1 MKKMKTYGAVSVMIL
16 ITASVLQLVHPLG
29 PRLIY
34 NGSPSAPIGW
44 YFVGPTAE
52 IKHGMQ
58 VAAFAP
64 QEMTEL
70 AQQRGYVPSHI
81 PLIKTVWAVGGQ
93 IICWEDG
100 VLRVPN
106 YSDIAV
112 LGQDNLGREVPRIS
126 GCHRLKDNEFLLISD
141 QIKSSWDSRYFGPVN
156 AEGILGQAKYLGRLN
171 GRDRRNNEDIRYGK
185 IKGGSAPW
193 GLTARQRR
201 GLHIFLGGALKGPG
215 STPNWALE
223 PIRYSQRGGANCEYA
238 PIDNFRRRP

>member
-1 MKKMKTYGAVSVMIL
+1 MKNMKTYGAASVMIL
-16 ITASVLQLVHPLG
+16 VTASLFQALNQPA

-44 YFVGPTAE
+44 YFVGPKAE

-93 IICWEDG
+93 IICWKDG

-106 YSDIAV
+106 YSDISV
-112 LGQDNLGREVPRIS
+112 LGQDNLGREMPQIF

-141 QIKSSWDSRYFGPVN
+141 QIESSWDSRYFGPVN
-156 AEGILGQAKYLGRLN
+156 AEGILGQAKYLGRLK

-185 IKGGSAPW
+185 IKGGSAPS

-201 GLHIFLGGALKGPG
+201 GLHIFLGGALKRHG
-215 STPNWALE
+215 STPNWAFA
-223 PIRYSQRGGANCEYA
+223 PIIYGPKGGANGKFTPTDEFW
-238 PIDNFRRRP
+238 PGP